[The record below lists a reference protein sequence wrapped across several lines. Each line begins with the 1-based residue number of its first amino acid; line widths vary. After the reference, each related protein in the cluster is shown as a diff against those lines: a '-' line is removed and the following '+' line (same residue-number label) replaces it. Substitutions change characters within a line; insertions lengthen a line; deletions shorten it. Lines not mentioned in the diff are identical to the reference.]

1 LGSGRTNLV
10 MTTGALIDSGV
21 STVPLMDL
29 SGMNS
34 EVDDVVEQGWKIVRD
49 TRRFIGG
56 PLVERFEQ
64 DWAAYCGTTHC
75 VGVANGTDA
84 LELVLRALQIDAGA
98 QVILPANTFT
108 ATAEAVVMAGA
119 VPRFAD
125 VDSKT
130 LLLTAETI
138 RAALTDRTAAII
150 TVHLYGH
157 MPDMQEILDLAAT
170 TGVAV
175 IEDAAQAHGSTWRE
189 QKAGSF
195 GVAGCF
201 SFYPGKNLGAYGD
214 GGAVVTD
221 DDTLAEKIRSI
232 SNHGRSSTSKYAH
245 SWVGRNSRLDAVQA
259 VVLSAKLS
267 RLDGWNRAR
276 REAVAAYSELLIDS
290 GVMLVEA
297 SGDAISAYHLNVARV
312 SDRARVQRELADRG
326 VQTDVHYP
334 TPLHLMD
341 FYGDKPG
348 VLPAAEQ
355 AADEVLSLP
364 LFPNISSEQIQ
375 TVCSHLR
382 EVVKHA

>member
-1 LGSGRTNLV
+1 

-56 PLVERFEQ
+56 PLVDRFEQ
-64 DWAAYCGTTHC
+64 DWAAYCGTKHC

-98 QVILPANTFT
+98 EVILPANTFT

-130 LLLTAETI
+130 LLLTPETI

-157 MPDMQEILDLAAT
+157 MPDMQGILDLAST
-170 TGVAV
+170 SGVAV

-276 REAVAAYSELLIDS
+276 REAVAVYSELLIDS
-290 GVMLVEA
+290 GVSLVEA
-297 SGDAISAYHLNVARV
+297 TGDAISAYHLNVVRV
-312 SDRARVQRELADRG
+312 DDRARVQAELSDRG
-326 VQTDVHYP
+326 IQTDVHYP

-341 FYGDKPG
+341 FYGGKSG
-348 VLPAAEQ
+348 ALPAAEQ

-364 LFPNISSEQIQ
+364 LFPNISSEQIE